1 MIKDANEVID
11 IVMTVQEH
19 SGLLRYIQKQ
29 RVEALG
35 WMLAECCAS
44 LDAGV
49 DPRYSDQGEIL
60 DRALKE
66 LSQ

>member
-1 MIKDANEVID
+1 MIKDDKAIHD
-11 IVMTVQEH
+11 FMQIQEH
-19 SGLLRYIQKQ
+19 SILLRYIEKQ

-49 DPRYSDQGEIL
+49 DPRYADQGEIL
-60 DRALKE
+60 NRALKE